1 MAKYLYRYALE
12 SELEQEE
19 ITQNDEGLKWED
31 ESDYIETVARHI
43 AKANIDDWEIYED
56 DWRDVVYIWRD
67 GDFENRKR
75 VLIKE
80 EIVLD
85 FDAIELDKDDD
96 PDDF

>member
-1 MAKYLYRYALE
+1 M
-12 SELEQEE
+12 
-19 ITQNDEGLKWED
+19 
-31 ESDYIETVARHI
+31 
-43 AKANIDDWEIYED
+43 
-56 DWRDVVYIWRD
+56 VYIWRD

-80 EIVLD
+80 IIVLD

>member
-12 SELEQEE
+12 SNFKEE

-56 DWRDVVYIWRD
+56 DWRDVVYIWKD

-80 EIVLD
+80 IIVLD
-85 FDAIELDKDDD
+85 FEAIELDKDDD